1 MESVRFLFLAS
12 FSLME
17 VVGASRPC
25 ACSKLGCC
33 TCGADC
39 NPQPSKDRLH
49 PLFLTPISI
58 LFSLLYEFGMLSL
71 ITARGL
77 SMPQT
82 SIVGVWSC
90 NRA

>member
-17 VVGASRPC
+17 VVGVVGASRPC

-49 PLFLTPISI
+49 PLFLTPVI
-58 LFSLLYEFGMLSL
+58 LPTSWHLLR
-71 ITARGL
+71 ARAPVLMGF
-77 SMPQT
+77 
-82 SIVGVWSC
+82 
-90 NRA
+90 RADVSSSNP